1 VDTQQ
6 IRDLYASSYRQLVVQ
21 MYAMTCDLGEA
32 QDVVQEAFAK
42 ALAAPRQFAFKTNPE
57 AWLRT
62 VAVNLLRSRWRRQRT
77 LHRIL
82 RQPEIR
88 PDTVPGASPDHVA
101 LVTALRDLP
110 EGQRATIALHYFADL
125 PIADVADTLGVSVGT
140 VKSRLSRGRQA
151 LAAALD
157 EDIDEPS
164 LLPDDVREE
173 YSGA

>member
-6 IRDLYASSYRQLVVQ
+6 IRDLYASSYRRLVIQ

-42 ALAAPRQFAFKTNPE
+42 ALASPRQFAFKRNPE

-62 VAVNLLRSRWRRQRT
+62 VAVNLIRSRWRRQRT
-77 LHRIL
+77 LRRIL
-82 RQPEIR
+82 RRPEIR
-88 PDTVPGASPDHVA
+88 PDSAGASPDHVA
-101 LVTALRDLP
+101 LVTALRTLP
-110 EGQRATIALHYFADL
+110 EGQRVAIALHYFADL
-125 PIADVADTLGVSVGT
+125 SIADVAETLGVSVGT

-157 EDIDEPS
+157 EDVDEPS
-164 LLPDDVREE
+164 LPDDVREE